1 MISSYGYEEVRLQ
14 PVRRPR
20 SCLPTFYLS
29 THLLL
34 TYLLTY
40 LPAHFPPI
48 YLPAHL
54 PTYFL
59 PTYRLPTSFLP
70 TSYLLTHLP
79 AYLPKANCLKALGL
93 EFICTIRGLNLRSY
107 EQLFHLQ
114 VSVEKKKALSL
125 SVESNLR
132 EDSFPP
138 CCPPSSLF
146 TNDLRQ
152 VPATKQEAL
161 PFSHSWLRRPLHRPL
176 LLRPGHLHGP
186 ICP

>member
-1 MISSYGYEEVRLQ
+1 MKGKTHLGLCPKSLWDSFSQLSQSPQRASLLFQDWIEKFPHKNCLNPLLISSYGYEEVRLQ

-34 TYLLTY
+34 IYLLTY

-93 EFICTIRGLNLRSY
+93 EFICTIRGLNSRSY

-114 VSVEKKKALSL
+114 VSVEKKK
-125 SVESNLR
+125 
-132 EDSFPP
+132 
-138 CCPPSSLF
+138 
-146 TNDLRQ
+146 
-152 VPATKQEAL
+152 
-161 PFSHSWLRRPLHRPL
+161 
-176 LLRPGHLHGP
+176 HLA
-186 ICP
+186 CL